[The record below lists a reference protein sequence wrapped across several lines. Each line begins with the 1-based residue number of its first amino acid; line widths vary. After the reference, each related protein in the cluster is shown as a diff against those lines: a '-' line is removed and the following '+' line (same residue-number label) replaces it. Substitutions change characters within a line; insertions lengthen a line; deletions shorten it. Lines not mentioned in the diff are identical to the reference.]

1 MNQDQPDAART
12 KLDTCW
18 VHFNDFRIIQFNLLR
33 HSHGPQ
39 PIPAPKT
46 EGPIMTA
53 TTPSRIAAV
62 GSGYMGG
69 GIAQVLALG
78 GATVALADVNSDIAA
93 AALERLVLE
102 AEAFERD
109 RIFAPGSAAAVRKQ
123 LRAAESIEDAVANAE
138 YITEAVPESR
148 EIKFETLARISA
160 AAPTAIIGSN
170 TSAIPISELAV
181 SVVGPHRFLG
191 VHWMNPA
198 PFIPA
203 VELIATAATHPAVVD
218 TAEALIRSVGKVP
231 VRVADTPG
239 FVANRL
245 QFALYKEAVR
255 IVDEGLATP
264 ADVDLVVSNA
274 FGFRLA
280 LFGPFAVGDM
290 AGLDV
295 YEASYG
301 SLAAEYGERLES
313 PATLSRMVAGGRLG
327 LKSGG
332 GFLDIDPDKAADLVA
347 YRNRAYV
354 ALLAARDELG
364 PPPGL

>member
-1 MNQDQPDAART
+1 
-12 KLDTCW
+12 
-18 VHFNDFRIIQFNLLR
+18 
-33 HSHGPQ
+33 
-39 PIPAPKT
+39 
-46 EGPIMTA
+46 MTHL
-53 TTPSRIAAV
+53 TRIAAV

-78 GATVALADVNSDIAA
+78 GATVALGDISADVASAA
-93 AALERLVLE
+93 YERLVTE
-102 AEAFERD
+102 SEAFERAGLF
-109 RIFAPGSAAAVRKQ
+109 RAGSTELLRERLHPAAT
-123 LRAAESIEDAVANAE
+123 IEEAVADAE

-148 EIKFETLARISA
+148 QIKADTLARVSA
-160 AAPTAIIGSN
+160 AAPATAIIGSN
-170 TSAIPISELAV
+170 TSAIPINELAA
-181 SVVGPHRFLG
+181 SVTHPERFLG

-203 VELIATAATHPAVVD
+203 VELIRTAQTTDAVLD
-218 TAEALIRSVGKVP
+218 AAEALIRSVGKVP

-264 ADVDLVVSNA
+264 AEVDLVVSNA

-280 LFGPFAVGDM
+280 LFGPFAIGDM

-295 YEASYG
+295 YNASYS
-301 SLAAEYGERLES
+301 SLAAEYGERLEA
-313 PATLSRMVAGGRLG
+313 PATLSAMVADGRLG

-332 GFLDIDPDKAADLVA
+332 GFLDIDPAVAPDLVA

-354 ALLAARDELG
+354 ALAAMRDELG

>member
-1 MNQDQPDAART
+1 MATDIT
-12 KLDTCW
+12 
-18 VHFNDFRIIQFNLLR
+18 RI
-33 HSHGPQ
+33 G
-39 PIPAPKT
+39 
-46 EGPIMTA
+46 
-53 TTPSRIAAV
+53 AV

-78 GATVALADVNSDIAA
+78 GAVVRLADISAEIAHRA
-93 AALERLVLE
+93 YERLVLE
-102 AEAFERD
+102 AEQHERD
-109 RIFAPGSAAAVRKQ
+109 GLFAAGSALA
-123 LRAAESIEDAVANAE
+123 LRERLIPADSIEDAVADAD
-138 YITEAVPESR
+138 YITEAVAEDR
-148 EIKFETLARISA
+148 AIKLATLARVSA
-160 AAPTAIIGSN
+160 AALPEAIIGSN
-170 TSAIPISELAV
+170 TSAIPINELAEA
-181 SVVGPHRFLG
+181 VVRPQRFLG

-203 VELIATAATHPAVVD
+203 VELIATSMTSPGSIDA
-218 TAEALIRSVGKVP
+218 AEALIRSVGKVP

-264 ADVDLVVSNA
+264 AEVDQVVSNA

-280 LFGPFAVGDM
+280 LFGPFAIGDM
-290 AGLDV
+290 AGLDI
-295 YEASYG
+295 YHASYS

-313 PATLSRMVAGGRLG
+313 PATLAAMVAEGRLG

-332 GFLDIDPDKAADLVA
+332 GFLDVDPALAADLVA

-354 ALLAARDELG
+354 ALSALRAELG